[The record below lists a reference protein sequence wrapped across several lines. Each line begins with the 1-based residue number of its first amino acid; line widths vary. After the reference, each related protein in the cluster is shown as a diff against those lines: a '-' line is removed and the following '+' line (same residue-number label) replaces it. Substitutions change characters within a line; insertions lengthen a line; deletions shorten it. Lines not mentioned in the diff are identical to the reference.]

1 MLKAI
6 EKYLEGKLK
15 NRLLAGGQ
23 DGTGCHKQHTKEQ
36 IIQQK
41 GETCSGYPN
50 LTQAAI
56 NVPYIIKAVETTDL
70 NMKEFLF
77 TLGCFEGEK
86 VTVISVLAE
95 NYVINVKDARYS
107 IDEDLAKAILV

>member
-1 MLKAI
+1 MELAVTNNILKS
-6 EKYLEGKLK
+6 
-15 NRLLAGGQ
+15 RLFSKKAK
-23 DGTGCHKQHTKEQ
+23 HV
-36 IIQQK
+36 
-41 GETCSGYPN
+41 SSSPN
-50 LTQAAI
+50 LTQVAI
-56 NVPYIIKAVETTDL
+56 NVPYIIKAVETSDL
-70 NMKEFLF
+70 NMKDFLF